1 MKTSAEDLQ
10 QLNYFNYFT
19 EVEEEFVRRRGSH
32 MLISPLDWALVE
44 SWKNAGI
51 PLHVV
56 LRGINRAFDAHQAR
70 PRYRKVNSIFY
81 CQQEVEAAFAE
92 YKLARVG
99 SAYHQTQE
107 SCFSR
112 QQILDF
118 IARSK
123 KEILDVLAK
132 TSNQMLAEALER
144 TASRLDQ
151 IIQHVEATPHINAQS
166 IEGDLQAA
174 DQIMLE
180 GLRLAAPDQ
189 LQALR
194 KEAKRELRSY
204 KAKMDE
210 AIYKQTIENFVS
222 RRLRLSF
229 GLPQLSLF
237 YL

>member
-1 MKTSAEDLQ
+1 MTAEDLE

-19 EVEEEFVRRRGSH
+19 EIEEEFVRRRGSH

-70 PRYRKVNSIFY
+70 PRCRKVNSIFY

-92 YKLARVG
+92 YKLAQVG
-99 SAYHQTQE
+99 STQWQAHD
-107 SCFSR
+107 SALSR
-112 QQILDF
+112 QEIADF
-118 IARSK
+118 VSRSQ

-132 TSNQMLAEALER
+132 TSNPILAEALER
-144 TASRLDQ
+144 TASRLNQ
-151 IIQHVEATPHINAQS
+151 IIQHLGTATHINPQR
-166 IEGDLQAA
+166 IEEDLQAA

-180 GLRLAAPDQ
+180 GLRLAAPSEVE
-189 LQALR
+189 ALR
-194 KEAKRELRSY
+194 KEAKRELRAY
-204 KAKMDE
+204 RTKMDE
-210 AIYKQTIENFVS
+210 AIYNQTIENFIS
-222 RRLRLSF
+222 RRLRQSF
-229 GLPQLSLF
+229 ELPQLSLF